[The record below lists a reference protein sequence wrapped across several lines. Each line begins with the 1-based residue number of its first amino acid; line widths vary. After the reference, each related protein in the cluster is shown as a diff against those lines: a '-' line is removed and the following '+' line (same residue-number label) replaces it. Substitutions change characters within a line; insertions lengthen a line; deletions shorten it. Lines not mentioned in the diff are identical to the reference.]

1 MQFCAREDIGSRGF
15 PWNFWN
21 RSKPW
26 RLTRIQTAVD
36 SMAERGSRVRPR
48 IAPGFLHLCL
58 ALLMARGLAAGQ
70 ELASGA
76 ASAGASIFAQRCS
89 HCHGDQGQGI
99 AAVVTIAGPSLQAEH
114 DLGYVMT
121 AIETGPS
128 HMPVFS
134 RVLTAEQMR
143 AVAHYVTDDLA
154 VIPMVQGDI
163 GEGGKLF
170 RTYCATCH
178 RTAVR
183 GGVLAFAG
191 RNAPAL
197 TDKSAALIAGAIR
210 WGPGTMPAFPP
221 SVLSDQQLASTV
233 DYVRFVQHPP
243 NPGGDPLKQ
252 VGPVA
257 EGGLAALAMLFV
269 IGMTGW
275 IERGG
280 KG

>member
-1 MQFCAREDIGSRGF
+1 
-15 PWNFWN
+15 
-21 RSKPW
+21 
-26 RLTRIQTAVD
+26 
-36 SMAERGSRVRPR
+36 MAERRARVRPR
-48 IAPGFLHLCL
+48 AIPGFLTAYFFLSVSCG
-58 ALLMARGLAAGQ
+58 LLVCATAAGQ
-70 ELASGA
+70 TDGSAPGA
-76 ASAGASIFAQRCS
+76 DGSAIFAQQCS
-89 HCHGDQGQGI
+89 KCHGEQGQGI
-99 AAVVTIAGPSLQAEH
+99 AAAVTIAGPSLQAEH

-121 AIETGPS
+121 AVESGPS
-128 HMPVFS
+128 HMPAFS
-134 RVLTAEQMR
+134 RILTAGEIQ
-143 AVAHYVTDDLA
+143 AVARYVTTDIA
-154 VIPMVQGDI
+154 VIPLAHGDL

-191 RNAPAL
+191 RNAPQL

-210 WGPGTMPAFPP
+210 WGPGTMPAFPA
-221 SVLSDQQLASTV
+221 SVMSDEQLASTV

-243 NPGGDPLKQ
+243 NPGGEPLEQ

-257 EGGLAALAMLFV
+257 EGGVAALAVLFV